1 MSDSS
6 WKLETGSAP
15 TLALIALAVFGLA
28 FTGLGIGFQLARAEL
43 RTQLIADLVAT
54 SASDSVVGI
63 IAGLGCE
70 NAEEIAIRNGAQMLS
85 CRIVSSVASVRV
97 GNSHSLVKFTKE
109 AKARPYGG

>member
-15 TLALIALAVFGLA
+15 TLALVALAVFGLV

-43 RTQLIADLVAT
+43 RTQLVADMAAT
-54 SASDSVVGI
+54 SASDSVAGI

-70 NAEEIAIRNGAQMLS
+70 NAEEIAIRNGAELLF

-97 GNSHSLVKFTKE
+97 GNTYSLVDITKE
-109 AKARPYGG
+109 ARARPSGG

>member
-15 TLALIALAVFGLA
+15 TLALVALAVFGLV

-54 SASDSVVGI
+54 TASDTGVGI

-70 NAEEIAIRNGAQMLS
+70 NAEEIAIRNGAQLLF

-97 GNSHSLVKFTKE
+97 GSSYSLVVITKE
-109 AKARPYGG
+109 AGARPFGG